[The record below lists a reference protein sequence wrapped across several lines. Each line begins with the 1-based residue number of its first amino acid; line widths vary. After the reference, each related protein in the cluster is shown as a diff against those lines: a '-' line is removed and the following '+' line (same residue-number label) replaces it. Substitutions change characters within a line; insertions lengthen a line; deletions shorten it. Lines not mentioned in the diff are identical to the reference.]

1 MRAATPPQQGGPP
14 EPWYRSGA
22 HLTPAAQRPRVTTL
36 HPIVT
41 VAEYCC
47 CVAGSDQ
54 ATAGRPRFP
63 ALDPE
68 PPPRPWWQ
76 RLAVPAAV
84 LVVAGAVVAAVQF
97 WPFSRGAPSR
107 AEATDLGGGRVVA
120 VTPAGGVVLS
130 DPGGGHVTQVR
141 GLGNAGDMVA
151 VSPDDRYL
159 SLFNGQVVIVRHGPA
174 LAAYPAKV
182 PLSSETTTAWPDA
195 FADHGRALIML
206 QDYGTVTGSS
216 SPASVVSLATGHPVP
231 LGTGEHVAG
240 DPQAPGAF
248 VSVPAP
254 SRPSATS
261 AQLSPDS
268 RIELRGAR
276 RPPAVLA
283 TAATLNRAL
292 GRPPGAAASLAS
304 FPSPSGSEVA
314 VTVRPAAGGAA
325 GVVVMSR
332 AGRVLATIRAPLG
345 AQSVPVWSPSGKS
358 LAYLGTGAGGGA
370 QLNIWSAGGPA
381 VPSKLPYVAG
391 VYSAC
396 VWSPGGTAVLC
407 SDAEGSRWAV
417 TRARDGHTVAV
428 RGTGLPV
435 AWPP

>member
-1 MRAATPPQQGGPP
+1 M
-14 EPWYRSGA
+14 
-22 HLTPAAQRPRVTTL
+22 
-36 HPIVT
+36 
-41 VAEYCC
+41 
-47 CVAGSDQ
+47 
-54 ATAGRPRFP
+54 
-63 ALDPE
+63 
-68 PPPRPWWQ
+68 
-76 RLAVPAAV
+76 VPAAV
-84 LVVAGAVVAAVQF
+84 LVVAGAVVAVVLF
-97 WPFSRGAPSR
+97 WPFWAAGPST
-107 AEATDLGGGRVVA
+107 AEGTDLGSGRVVA
-120 VTPAGGVVLS
+120 VTPAGGMVLS
-130 DPGGGHVTQVR
+130 DPGGRHVTQVR
-141 GLGNAGDMVA
+141 GLGNVGDMVA

-182 PLSSETTTAWPDA
+182 PLSSETTTAWPDP

-216 SPASVVSLATGHPVP
+216 PAFVVSLATGHQIP
-231 LGTGEHVAG
+231 LGAGEHMAG

-254 SRPSATS
+254 SQPSATS
-261 AQLSPDS
+261 AQLGPDS
-268 RIELRGAR
+268 RIELRDAG
-276 RPPAVLA
+276 RPPVLLA

-292 GRPPGAAASLAS
+292 GRPPGTAASLAA

-314 VTVRPAAGGAA
+314 VTVRPAAGGTA
-325 GVVVMSR
+325 GVVVMAR

-345 AQSVPVWSPSGKS
+345 AQGVPVWSPSGKS
-358 LAYLGTGAGGGA
+358 LSYLGTGIGAGP
-370 QLNIWSAGGPA
+370 QLSIWSAGVPA
-381 VPSKLPYVAG
+381 VTGKLPFVAG

-396 VWSPGGTAVLC
+396 VWSPGGTVVLC

-435 AWPP
+435 AWLP